1 MKYFVTAID
10 TDSGKT
16 LVSAI
21 FCRALKADYW
31 KPVQAGS
38 PTDSDQ
44 IKKWCK
50 ETKVYDET
58 YLLNT
63 PESPHAAAKKEE
75 IIIELNKFSI
85 PHYKE
90 NLIIE
95 GAGGVMV
102 PLNDDELMIDLIEK
116 LDIEVILVC
125 NLYLGSINHS
135 LLSIEAL
142 QKRGIQIMGIVFNG
156 DANSDSE
163 EIILKFAKVPC
174 LLRIKREHQISEEI
188 IDQYAEQLLKKLDK

>member
-21 FCRALKADYW
+21 LCRALKADYW

-44 IKKWCK
+44 IKKWCAG
-50 ETKVYDET
+50 TKIHAET

-63 PESPHAAAKKEE
+63 PESPHAAAKKEK
-75 IIIELNKFSI
+75 IKIELDQFSI
-85 PHYKE
+85 PEYKE

-95 GAGGVMV
+95 GAGGLMV

-116 LDIEVILVC
+116 LDIEVVLVC

-142 QKRGIQIMGIVFNG
+142 QKRGVQIKGVVFNG
-156 DANSDSE
+156 DANNESE
-163 EIILKFAKVPC
+163 EIILKYAKAPC
-174 LLRIKREHQISEEI
+174 LLRIKKEHQINEEI
-188 IDQYAEQLLKKLDK
+188 IGQYAEQLLKKL